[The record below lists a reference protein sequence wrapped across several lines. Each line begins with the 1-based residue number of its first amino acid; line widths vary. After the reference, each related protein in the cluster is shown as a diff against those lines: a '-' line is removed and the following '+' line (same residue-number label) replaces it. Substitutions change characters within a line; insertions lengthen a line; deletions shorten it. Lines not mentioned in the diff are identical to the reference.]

1 MQSPI
6 NDCYWTCKLIF
17 YTGSARCVLADFQ
30 ENLHWV
36 VVHPFQQN
44 FLNFFIQVKFSS
56 CRGVWALLGLFSGGM
71 LPDTPNP
78 NLNTNQ
84 KMPFFHIR
92 FQTRPLKSIPILRPG
107 LQEIVSSLPRL
118 ECQQKDF
125 LKPILNLLITL
136 SFLLILLFRSEMTK
150 PLIQS
155 HSSLENHTRLG
166 AVIIITF
173 SPLNVNLM
181 FSPDPPP

>member
-1 MQSPI
+1 M
-6 NDCYWTCKLIF
+6 
-17 YTGSARCVLADFQ
+17 G
-30 ENLHWV
+30 
-36 VVHPFQQN
+36 
-44 FLNFFIQVKFSS
+44 
-56 CRGVWALLGLFSGGM
+56 ALLGLFSGGM

-92 FQTRPLKSIPILRPG
+92 FQTRPLKSISIFRPG
-107 LQEIVSSLPRL
+107 LQESVSSLPRL

-181 FSPDPPP
+181 FSPDPPSLTPT

>member
-1 MQSPI
+1 MQIDILYRQCQLCFGRFSRKPSLSCRPSI
-6 NDCYWTCKLIF
+6 PKKF
-17 YTGSARCVLADFQ
+17 FK
-30 ENLHWV
+30 
-36 VVHPFQQN
+36 
-44 FLNFFIQVKFSS
+44 FFIQVKFSS
-56 CRGVWALLGLFSGGM
+56 CRGVGALLGIFSGGM

-92 FQTRPLKSIPILRPG
+92 FQTRPLKSIPIFRPG

-136 SFLLILLFRSEMTK
+136 SFLLILLF
-150 PLIQS
+150 
-155 HSSLENHTRLG
+155 
-166 AVIIITF
+166 
-173 SPLNVNLM
+173 
-181 FSPDPPP
+181 